1 MKTIEIPK
9 SLTRSSYL
17 LPLSLR
23 ERSPFEETGDNTIFS
38 FSSEYPVDRGWGVEI
53 LDHAPSSVDL
63 SRMDTANLLLNHDR
77 SIILGA
83 IERAWIDP
91 VQKKGYCKIRWSS
104 RPEVQG
110 YKEDVANGI
119 IRNVSFGYNVLKT
132 VPLSDKGSYRV
143 TQWQPFEVSLVS
155 VPADYTVGFGRA
167 KGFEGTISL
176 NVEGCNMSLK
186 DAERELERE
195 RILGIQ
201 ELVRSYGFPELGQ
214 RAIKEDMDIEAA
226 RSLYLARL
234 GEQMNPVAGAV
245 NPLGLSTKEGKSYS
259 ILRAINACLTNDW
272 SKAGFERECSREIAN
287 RSGKETAGF
296 FLPVRDLQIE
306 NYRATYQVGTPATG
320 GNLVETNLLSE
331 NFIDILRNKLV
342 IRSLGATVLSGLQ
355 GNVDIP
361 GRASSSQLYWV
372 GESQAGTQSEGTF
385 RQVPLRPKS
394 AMAYSMMSRL
404 TLLQS
409 SLDMEQLVR
418 DEFVRIMALGIDKV
432 AIAGTGTNNEPRG
445 ILNLAGIGT
454 VPLGTNGG
462 APTYSSIIALMR
474 ELEIDNADIGAL
486 NWLTNPLVK
495 SRLMLTPK
503 QASGVEGNFILPEPG
518 RSLMGYQLACTNQVP
533 GDLTKGTGTNLS
545 ALIFGNF
552 NDLIIGEWGSVE
564 ILVNPYGAGFT
575 SGDVAIRIMQTIDIA
590 FRQVVSFAAIT
601 DMITTLP

>member
-272 SKAGFERECSREIAN
+272 SKAGFERECSREIAK
-287 RSGKETAGF
+287 RAGKETSGF
-296 FLPVRDLQIE
+296 FLPVRDVRME
-306 NYRATYQVGTPATG
+306 SYRATYQVGTAATG
-320 GNLVETNLLSE
+320 GNTVETSLMAE
-331 NFIDILRNKLV
+331 NFIDVLRDKLV
-342 IRSLGATVLSGLQ
+342 IRSLGATVMSGLQ

-361 GRASSSQLYWV
+361 GQNAITQTYWV
-372 GESQAGTQSEGTF
+372 GESGSITQSEATF
-385 RQVPLRPKS
+385 RQVPLRPKTIAARS
-394 AMAYSMMSRL
+394 QMSRL
-404 TLLQS
+404 ML
-409 SLDMEQLVR
+409 
-418 DEFVRIMALGIDKV
+418 F
-432 AIAGTGTNNEPRG
+432 
-445 ILNLAGIGT
+445 GIGT

-462 APTYSSIIALMR
+462 APTYSAIIGLMR
-474 ELEIDNADIGAL
+474 ELEIDNADMGAL

-503 QASGVEGNFILPEPG
+503 QASGVEGNFILSDPG
-518 RSLMGYQLACTNQVP
+518 RTLMGYQFACTNAVP
-533 GDLTKGTGTNLS
+533 SNLTKGTGANLS
-545 ALIFGNF
+545 PLIFGNF

-564 ILVNPYGAGFT
+564 ILVNPYGAGYNT
-575 SGDVAIRIMQTIDIA
+575 GDVDIRVMQTIDIA

>member
-1 MKTIEIPK
+1 
-9 SLTRSSYL
+9 L

-53 LDHAPSSVDL
+53 LDHALSSVDL
-63 SRMDTANLLLNHDR
+63 SRMATANLLLNHDR

-83 IERAWIDP
+83 IERVWIDS
-91 VQKKGYCKIRWSS
+91 VQKKGYCKIRWSNRS
-104 RPEVQG
+104 EVQG

-132 VPLSDKGSYRV
+132 VPLNDKGSYRV
-143 TQWQPFEVSLVS
+143 TKWQPFEVSLVS

-176 NVEGCNMSLK
+176 NVESCNM
-186 DAERELERE
+186 DRELEKE

-214 RAIKEDMDIEAA
+214 RAIEEDMDIEDA

-272 SKAGFERECSREIAN
+272 TKAGFERECSREIAK
-287 RSGKETAGF
+287 RAGKETSGF
-296 FLPVRDLQIE
+296 FLPVRDVRME
-306 NYRATYQVGTPATG
+306 SYRATYQVGTAATG
-320 GNLVETNLLSE
+320 GNTVETSLMAE
-331 NFIDILRNKLV
+331 NFIDVLRNKLV
-342 IRSLGATVLSGLQ
+342 IRSLGATVMSGLQ

-361 GRASSSQLYWV
+361 GQDAITQTYWV
-372 GESQAGTQSEGTF
+372 GESGAITQSEATF
-385 RQVPLRPKS
+385 RQVPLRPRTIAARS
-394 AMAYSMMSRL
+394 QMSRL
-404 TLLQS
+404 MLLQS
-409 SLDMEQLVR
+409 SIDIEQ
-418 DEFVRIMALGIDKV
+418 FVRNDFAAVMARGIDQA
-432 AIAGTGTNNEPRG
+432 AIRGTGTNGEPRG
-445 ILNLAGIGT
+445 ILNLTGIGT
-454 VPLGTNGG
+454 VALGTNGG

-474 ELEIDNADIGAL
+474 ELEIDNADMGAL
-486 NWLTNPLVK
+486 SWLTNPLVK

-503 QASGVEGNFILPEPG
+503 QASGVEGNFILSDPG
-518 RSLMGYQLACTNQVP
+518 RSLMGYQFACTNAVP
-533 GDLTKGTGTNLS
+533 SNLTKGTGTNLS
-545 ALIFGNF
+545 PLIFGNF

-564 ILVNPYGAGFT
+564 ILVNPYGAGYNT
-575 SGDVAIRIMQTIDIA
+575 GDVDIRVMQTIDVA

>member
-53 LDHAPSSVDL
+53 LDHTPSSVDL
-63 SRMDTANLLLNHDR
+63 SRMATANLLLNHDR

-83 IERAWIDP
+83 IERAWIDS

-104 RPEVQG
+104 RAEVQG

-132 VPLSDKGSYRV
+132 APLGDKNSYRV

-155 VPADYTVGFGRA
+155 VPADYTVGIGRA
-167 KGFEGTISL
+167 AGFEGTIL
-176 NVEGCNMSLK
+176 VNIKGGNMEKQLEK
-186 DAERELERE
+186 D
-195 RILGIQ
+195 RILAIQ
-201 ELVRSYGFPELGQ
+201 ELVRNYGFPELGE
-214 RAIKEDMDIEAA
+214 RAINEDMDIQDA

-234 GEQMNPVAGAV
+234 GEQMNPVANAV
-245 NPLGLSTKEGKSYS
+245 NPLGLSPKESKSYS

-287 RSGKETAGF
+287 RAGKETAGF
-296 FLPVRDLQIE
+296 FLPVRDVRME
-306 NYRATYQVGTPATG
+306 GYRATYQVGTAATG
-320 GNLVETNLLSE
+320 GNTVETSLMAE
-331 NFIDILRNKLV
+331 NFIDVLRDKLV
-342 IRSLGATVLSGLQ
+342 IRSLGATVMSGLQ

-361 GRASSSQLYWV
+361 GQNAITQTYWV
-372 GESQAGTQSEGTF
+372 GESGSITQSEATF
-385 RQVPLRPKS
+385 RQVPLRPKTIAARS
-394 AMAYSMMSRL
+394 QMSRL
-404 TLLQS
+404 MLLQS
-409 SLDMEQLVR
+409 SIDIEQ
-418 DEFVRIMALGIDKV
+418 FVRNDFAAVMARGIDQA
-432 AIAGTGTNNEPRG
+432 AIRGTGASGEPRG

-474 ELEIDNADIGAL
+474 ELDIDNADMGAL

-503 QASGVEGNFILPEPG
+503 QASGVEGNFILSDPG
-518 RSLMGYQLACTNQVP
+518 RTLMGYQFACTNAVP
-533 GDLTKGTGTNLS
+533 SNLTKGTGTSLS
-545 ALIFGNF
+545 PLIFGNF
-552 NDLIIGEWGSVE
+552 NDLTIAEWGSVE
-564 ILVNPYGAGFT
+564 ILVNPYGAGYNT
-575 SGDVAIRIMQTIDIA
+575 GDVDIRIMQTVDIA
-590 FRQVVSFAAIT
+590 SDKWFH
-601 DMITTLP
+601 LPQSPT

>member
-23 ERSPFEETGDNTIFS
+23 ERSPFEETGDDTIFS

-63 SRMDTANLLLNHDR
+63 SRMGTANLLLNHDR

-83 IERAWIDP
+83 IERAWIDS
-91 VQKKGYCKIRWSS
+91 VQKKGYCKIRWSN
-104 RPEVQG
+104 RQEVQG

-132 VPLSDKGSYRV
+132 APLSDRGSYRV

-176 NVEGCNMSLK
+176 NAEGCNIM
-186 DAERELERE
+186 DRELEKE

-214 RAIKEDMDIEAA
+214 RAINEDMDIEDA

-272 SKAGFERECSREIAN
+272 SKAGFERECSREIAK
-287 RSGKETAGF
+287 RAGKETAGF

-306 NYRATYQVGTPATG
+306 NYRATYQAGTPATG

-331 NFIDILRNKLV
+331 NFIDILRSKLV
-342 IRSLGATVLSGLQ
+342 IRSLGAIVLSGLQ

-372 GESQAGTQSEGTF
+372 GESQAGTQSEATF
-385 RQVPLRPKS
+385 RHVPLRPKT

-404 TLLQS
+404 MLLQS
-409 SLDMEQLVR
+409 SLDMEQLIR
-418 DEFVRIMALGIDKV
+418 NEFVKVMALGIDRV
-432 AIAGTGTNNEPRG
+432 AIAGTGINNEPRG

-454 VPLGTNGG
+454 VPLGPNGG
-462 APTYSSIIALMR
+462 APTYSSIIALMS
-474 ELEIDNADIGAL
+474 EIEIDDADIGEL
-486 NWLTNPLVK
+486 NFLANPLAK

-503 QASGVEGNFILPEPG
+503 QANGQEGNFILPEPG
-518 RSLMGYQLACTNQVP
+518 QSLIGYRLACTNQVP
-533 GDLTKGTGTNLS
+533 RNLTKGSGTNLS

-552 NDLIIGEWGSVE
+552 TDLVIGEWGSPEV
-564 ILVNPYGAGFT
+564 LVNPYGSGFT
-575 SGDVAIRIMQTIDIA
+575 SGDVAIRIMQTVDIA

>member
-1 MKTIEIPK
+1 VRTIEIPK
-9 SLTRSSYL
+9 SSTRSSYL
-17 LPLSLR
+17 LPLLLR

-83 IERAWIDP
+83 IERAWIDSA
-91 VQKKGYCKIRWSS
+91 QKKGYCKIRWSS

-110 YKEDVANGI
+110 YRDDVANGI

-132 VPLSDKGSYRV
+132 APLSDKGSYRV

-176 NVEGCNMSLK
+176 NVEGCNM
-186 DAERELERE
+186 DRELEKE

-201 ELVRSYGFPELGQ
+201 ELVRSYGYPELGQ
-214 RAIKEDMDIEAA
+214 RAINEDMGIDDA

-272 SKAGFERECSREIAN
+272 SKAGFERECSREIAK
-287 RSGKETAGF
+287 RAGKETSGF
-296 FLPVRDLQIE
+296 FLPVRDVRME
-306 NYRATYQVGTPATG
+306 SYRATYQVGTAATG
-320 GNLVETNLLSE
+320 GNTVETSLMAE
-331 NFIDILRNKLV
+331 NFIDVLRDKLV
-342 IRSLGATVLSGLQ
+342 IRSLGATVMSGLQ
-355 GNVDIP
+355 SNVDIP
-361 GRASSSQLYWV
+361 GQDAITQTYWV
-372 GESQAGTQSEGTF
+372 GESGSVTQSEATF
-385 RQVPLRPKS
+385 RQVPLRPRTIAARS
-394 AMAYSMMSRL
+394 QMSRL
-404 TLLQS
+404 MLLQS
-409 SLDMEQLVR
+409 SIDIEQ
-418 DEFVRIMALGIDKV
+418 FVRNDFAAVMAQGIDRA
-432 AIAGTGTNNEPRG
+432 AIRGTGASGEPRG
-445 ILNLAGIGT
+445 ILNLSGIGT
-454 VPLGTNGG
+454 VALGTNGG
-462 APTYSSIIALMR
+462 APTYSNIIALMR
-474 ELEIDNADIGAL
+474 ELEIDNADMGAL

-495 SRLMLTPK
+495 SRLMLTSK
-503 QASGVEGNFILPEPG
+503 QASGVEGNFILSDPG
-518 RSLMGYQLACTNQVP
+518 RSLMGYQFACTNAVP
-533 GDLTKGTGTNLS
+533 SNLTKGTGTNLS
-545 ALIFGNF
+545 PLIFGNF

-564 ILVNPYGAGFT
+564 ILVNPYGAGYNT
-575 SGDVAIRIMQTIDIA
+575 GDVDIRVMQTIDVA
-590 FRQVVSFAAIT
+590 FRRVVSFAAIT

>member
-1 MKTIEIPK
+1 MRTIEIPK
-9 SLTRSSYL
+9 SSTRSSYL
-17 LPLSLR
+17 LPLLLR

-83 IERAWIDP
+83 IERAWIDSA
-91 VQKKGYCKIRWSS
+91 QKKGYCKIRWSS

-110 YKEDVANGI
+110 YRDDVANGI

-132 VPLSDKGSYRV
+132 APLSDKGSYRV

-176 NVEGCNMSLK
+176 NVEGCNM
-186 DAERELERE
+186 DRELEKE

-201 ELVRSYGFPELGQ
+201 ELVRSYGYPELGQ
-214 RAIKEDMDIEAA
+214 RAINEDMGIDDA

-272 SKAGFERECSREIAN
+272 SKAGFERECSREIAK
-287 RSGKETAGF
+287 RAGKETSGF
-296 FLPVRDLQIE
+296 FLPVRDVRME
-306 NYRATYQVGTPATG
+306 SYRATYQVGTAATG
-320 GNLVETNLLSE
+320 GNTVETSLMAE
-331 NFIDILRNKLV
+331 NFIDVLRDKLV
-342 IRSLGATVLSGLQ
+342 IRSLGATVMSGLQ
-355 GNVDIP
+355 SNVDIP
-361 GRASSSQLYWV
+361 GQDAITQTYWV
-372 GESQAGTQSEGTF
+372 GESGSVTQSEATF
-385 RQVPLRPKS
+385 RQVPLRPRTIAARS
-394 AMAYSMMSRL
+394 QMSRL
-404 TLLQS
+404 MLLQS
-409 SLDMEQLVR
+409 SIDIEQ
-418 DEFVRIMALGIDKV
+418 FVRNDFAAVMAQGIDRA
-432 AIAGTGTNNEPRG
+432 AIRGTGASGEPRG
-445 ILNLAGIGT
+445 ILNLSGIGT
-454 VPLGTNGG
+454 VALGTNGG
-462 APTYSSIIALMR
+462 APTYSNIIALMR
-474 ELEIDNADIGAL
+474 ELEIDNADMGAL

-495 SRLMLTPK
+495 SRLMLTSK
-503 QASGVEGNFILPEPG
+503 QASGVEGNFILSDPG
-518 RSLMGYQLACTNQVP
+518 RSLMGYQFACTNAVP
-533 GDLTKGTGTNLS
+533 SNLTKGTGTNLS
-545 ALIFGNF
+545 PLIFGNF

-564 ILVNPYGAGFT
+564 ILVNPYGAGYNT
-575 SGDVAIRIMQTIDIA
+575 GDVDIRVMQTIDVA
-590 FRQVVSFAAIT
+590 FRRVVSFAAIT

>member
-272 SKAGFERECSREIAN
+272 SKAGFERECSREIAK
-287 RSGKETAGF
+287 RAGKETSGF
-296 FLPVRDLQIE
+296 FLPVRDVRME
-306 NYRATYQVGTPATG
+306 SYRATYQVGTAATG
-320 GNLVETNLLSE
+320 GNTVETSLMAE
-331 NFIDILRNKLV
+331 NFIDVLRDKLV
-342 IRSLGATVLSGLQ
+342 IRSLGATVMSGLQ

-361 GRASSSQLYWV
+361 GQNAITQTYWV
-372 GESQAGTQSEGTF
+372 GESGSITQSEATF
-385 RQVPLRPKS
+385 RQVPLRPKTIAARS
-394 AMAYSMMSRL
+394 QMSRL
-404 TLLQS
+404 MLLQS
-409 SLDMEQLVR
+409 SIDIEQ
-418 DEFVRIMALGIDKV
+418 FVRNDFAAVMARGIDQA
-432 AIAGTGTNNEPRG
+432 AIRGPGANGEPRG

-462 APTYSSIIALMR
+462 APTYSAIIGLMR
-474 ELEIDNADIGAL
+474 ELEIDNADMGAL

-503 QASGVEGNFILPEPG
+503 QASGVEGNFILSDPG
-518 RSLMGYQLACTNQVP
+518 RTLMGYQFACTNAVP
-533 GDLTKGTGTNLS
+533 SNLTKGTGANLS
-545 ALIFGNF
+545 PLIFGNF

-564 ILVNPYGAGFT
+564 ILVNPYGAGYNT
-575 SGDVAIRIMQTIDIA
+575 GDVDIRVMQTIDIA